1 MIFSICEMVED
12 FDKTLDLFRF
22 FHKNEISIKMK
33 GLYSLNKLGGMIDKS
48 AAVIINWKLLVM
60 LSTKC
65 YD

>member
-22 FHKNEISIKMK
+22 FHKNEISIKMN
-33 GLYSLNKLGGMIDKS
+33 GLYSLNKLGGIIDKS

>member
-22 FHKNEISIKMK
+22 FHKNETSIKMK
-33 GLYSLNKLGGMIDKS
+33 GLYSLNKLGGIIDKS